1 MRRFKEFE
9 NAEAWEQRR
18 LKNLG
23 ETFTGLS
30 GKTKND
36 FGHGDA
42 KFVTYVNVFS
52 NPIADSNG
60 TDIVEIDNRQN
71 QVKFGDMLF
80 TTSSETP
87 EEVGMSSVW
96 LENTENVYLNS
107 FCFGYRPRVKLDPY
121 YAAFMFRSPK
131 VRKNFILLAQGISRY
146 NISKNKVMEMSV
158 PVPNM
163 NEQKKVGEFFTTL
176 DTTITFHQR
185 KLEKVKALKTAYL
198 AEMFPAEG
206 ERKPK
211 RRFAGFTDAWE
222 QCRFKDVLD
231 SVDGIRRGPFGSSL
245 KKEVFVSE
253 SDYVV
258 YEQHNAIYDK
268 YETRYNITQEK
279 FNELY
284 RFKVSAGDFIMSGAG
299 TIGRISRVPRGIKQ
313 GVFNQALIRMKTNS
327 EITDSEFFLQWMRSD
342 DMQRKLTE
350 ANPASAMVNLVPMSE
365 VKDWGVTVP
374 CKTEQIAIGTFFR
387 TLDTAITFHQRK
399 LEKLQNIKSAY
410 LNEMFV

>member
-1 MRRFKEFE
+1 
-9 NAEAWEQRR
+9 
-18 LKNLG
+18 
-23 ETFTGLS
+23 
-30 GKTKND
+30 
-36 FGHGDA
+36 
-42 KFVTYVNVFS
+42 VTYVNVFS

-185 KLEKVKALKTAYL
+185 ESLTNLYFNLSVRVSALL
-198 AEMFPAEG
+198 G
-206 ERKPK
+206 RH
-211 RRFAGFTDAWE
+211 
-222 QCRFKDVLD
+222 LD
-231 SVDGIRRGPFGSSL
+231 FQAL
-245 KKEVFVSE
+245 
-253 SDYVV
+253 
-258 YEQHNAIYDK
+258 
-268 YETRYNITQEK
+268 
-279 FNELY
+279 ELY
-284 RFKVSAGDFIMSGAG
+284 ADMFSVLWSCL
-299 TIGRISRVPRGIKQ
+299 RVP
-313 GVFNQALIRMKTNS
+313 
-327 EITDSEFFLQWMRSD
+327 
-342 DMQRKLTE
+342 
-350 ANPASAMVNLVPMSE
+350 
-365 VKDWGVTVP
+365 
-374 CKTEQIAIGTFFR
+374 IAWLR
-387 TLDTAITFHQRK
+387 
-399 LEKLQNIKSAY
+399 
-410 LNEMFV
+410 